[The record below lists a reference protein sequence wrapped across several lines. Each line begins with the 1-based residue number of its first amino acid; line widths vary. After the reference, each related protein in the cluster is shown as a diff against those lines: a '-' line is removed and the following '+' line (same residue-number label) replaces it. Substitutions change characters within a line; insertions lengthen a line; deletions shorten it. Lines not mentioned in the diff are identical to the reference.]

1 MCINRA
7 LSRREIESVFEH
19 FTKLNNRKMDSS
31 QNSVPEK
38 RTLHKIQYQKTGL
51 FTKFI
56 IRKTDSSQNSMYRYE
71 SFSFSGNSILFLKK
85 AFQAVFQIDE
95 ILEVGSCNFERFFYS
110 VRTNFVLLMESDSV
124 LRIRRRQNVGT

>member
-1 MCINRA
+1 
-7 LSRREIESVFEH
+7 
-19 FTKLNNRKMDSS
+19 MDSS